1 MSKSV
6 IKKTYL
12 AEPIK
17 QKYSSLF
24 CNCVRRCHPASFS
37 SSVMES
43 RLSAGIIG
51 GARAG
56 DRNRPH
62 YFLGDDEEAT
72 AVYLDVVRKLVY
84 ICFAIIIHFL
94 FWLSPIP
101 FTHTL
106 NPTTLSQFIFVFC
119 WFFSP
124 ALLFLSFNLL
134 VYSFLVYHYSGC
146 FFLSAHVCACLSVC
160 TCQCVICVHL
170 FVVSNECECVC
181 SCVCVSAR
189 T

>member
-1 MSKSV
+1 MRVWAWQVTCSCEYPAVSKSA
-6 IKKTYL
+6 IMKTWL

-17 QKYSSLF
+17 PKYSSLF

-51 GARAG
+51 GVRAG

-62 YFLGDDEEAT
+62 YFLGDDERHYRNPI
-72 AVYLDVVRKLVY
+72 AVYLDVVCKLVY

-101 FTHTL
+101 FTHTSH
-106 NPTTLSQFIFVFC
+106 PTTLSQFILVFC
-119 WFFSP
+119 FFSRIAIP
-124 ALLFLSFNLL
+124 
-134 VYSFLVYHYSGC
+134 
-146 FFLSAHVCACLSVC
+146 
-160 TCQCVICVHL
+160 
-170 FVVSNECECVC
+170 VS
-181 SCVCVSAR
+181 
-189 T
+189 